1 MLLAIRM
8 INFELFFS
16 ILSLFFLRVAL
27 ISFFNFKV
35 ENDRQKKKS
44 HFLISIVVNSMD
56 NSFDKISLN
65 EIIRCF
71 F

>member
-1 MLLAIRM
+1 MLLAIQM
-8 INFELFFS
+8 INFEFIFS

-35 ENDRQKKKS
+35 ENDRHKKS
-44 HFLISIVVNSMD
+44 HFLFSIVVNSMD

-65 EIIRCF
+65 EIIR
-71 F
+71 